1 MFTGATSTV
10 SAGDRP
16 SPPSPVVTPAR
27 GFYDEPFQVTL
38 SVGAEELSIWYT
50 LNGEPPVPGR
60 GLPYRGAIPI
70 RSTTVLRA
78 AAFRDGTNASVSVT
92 HTYLFWRDVVRQ
104 TGAEFPANWGTNQSQ
119 AVPADYAMD
128 PEITGNPLYR
138 DGLLSGLRSLPAL
151 SLVMAS
157 EDLFG
162 AARGIYAHPRETG
175 VEWERA
181 ASVELI
187 HPDGSSGFQ
196 ANTGARIQGG
206 WNRRPEES
214 PKHSFRIVFK
224 KKYGPGKL
232 RFPLYG
238 DEGAQEFDEFIL
250 RAGCNNT
257 WLHWSGTERRR
268 GEFLRDQWMRDS
280 YAAMGHPSARGRF
293 VHLFLNGLYWGL
305 YNPTER
311 PSAPFVAG
319 HLGGKPEHYDVRNAD
334 NVLEG
339 DDVAWRKLFELVN
352 AGVTGA
358 TEYAAVS
365 RLVDVPGLI
374 DYLILNFYGA
384 NADWDRGS
392 NWYAARRRRPA
403 GPFQF
408 FVWDGERTLEAVTD
422 NSMAADDDLSPTR
435 LFHRLRMNADFRREF
450 SQRARRHLSV
460 GGVLS
465 PNAAAERYRRLA
477 SQIEQAVIAESAR
490 WGDYRRDVHR
500 YKEGPYELYT
510 RDDHWRPEVQRL
522 LNDYF
527 PRRSEAVLVQF
538 RKADLVEP

>member
-1 MFTGATSTV
+1 MPVPPAPVATPSRGFFDQPFTV
-10 SAGDRP
+10 SLSAGTED
-16 SPPSPVVTPAR
+16 S
-27 GFYDEPFQVTL
+27 
-38 SVGAEELSIWYT
+38 SIWYT
-50 LNGEPPVPGR
+50 VNGEPPAPLRSLRYSG
-60 GLPYRGAIPI
+60 PIPI

-78 AAFRDGTNASVSVT
+78 AVFRDGTNGSVSVT
-92 HTYLFWRDVVRQ
+92 HTYLFLSDVARQ
-104 TGAEFPANWGTNQSQ
+104 TGSDFPMAWGTNQGQ
-119 AVPADYAMD
+119 LVAADYAMD
-128 PEITGNPLYR
+128 PDIVGNPLYR
-138 DGLLSGLRSLPAL
+138 DEVVPALRSLPAL
-151 SLVMAS
+151 SLVIAP
-157 EDLFG
+157 EDLFE
-162 AARGIYAHPRETG
+162 AKRGIYAHPRETG
-175 VEWERA
+175 GEWERA

-187 HPDGSSGFQ
+187 HPDGSPGFQ
-196 ANTGARIQGG
+196 ANAGARIQGG

-232 RFPLYG
+232 RYPLYG
-238 DEGAQEFDEFIL
+238 AEGAQEFDEFIL

-257 WLHWSGTERRR
+257 WLHWSGAERRR
-268 GEFLRDQWMRDS
+268 GEFLRDQWMRDT

-352 AGVTGA
+352 AGVNGA
-358 TEYAAVS
+358 PEYAAVS
-365 RLVDVPGLI
+365 RLVNVPRLI

-435 LFHRLRMNADFRREF
+435 LFHRLRLNAAFRHEF
-450 SQRARRHLSV
+450 GQRARRHLSA
-460 GGVLS
+460 GGALS
-465 PNAAAERYRRLA
+465 PHAAAERYRRLA

-522 LNDYF
+522 LKDYF
-527 PRRSEAVLVQF
+527 PRRSEAVLDQF